1 MIGVRYRRLCGV
13 GSDIGD
19 YVEWVRYRRLMWN
32 GVTYRKLGGV
42 GSDIGD

>member
-1 MIGVRYRRLCGV
+1 MWSGVRYRRLV
-13 GSDIGD
+13 
-19 YVEWVRYRRLMWN
+19 WN